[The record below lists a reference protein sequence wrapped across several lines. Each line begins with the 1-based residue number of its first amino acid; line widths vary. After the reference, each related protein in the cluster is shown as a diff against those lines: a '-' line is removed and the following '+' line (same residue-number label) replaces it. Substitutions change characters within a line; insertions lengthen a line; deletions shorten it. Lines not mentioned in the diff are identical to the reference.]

1 MYRMANIILQTIE
14 HAGFQ
19 RDIIS
24 RNPPLV
30 DEDGYEV
37 DTDDDDERAEAA
49 IASAAEFDP
58 YSDVKIE
65 RMDIYLHKAP
75 VLALTILVQIYS
87 PL

>member
-1 MYRMANIILQTIE
+1 MSPVANIILQTVE

-24 RNPPLV
+24 QNPPLV
-30 DEDGYEV
+30 DEDGYQV
-37 DTDDDDERAEAA
+37 DSDEDNERAEAA

-65 RMDIYLHKAP
+65 RMDIY
-75 VLALTILVQIYS
+75 IYMRF
-87 PL
+87 LF

>member
-1 MYRMANIILQTIE
+1 MDRMADINLQTIE

-37 DTDDDDERAEAA
+37 DSDDDDERAEAA
-49 IASAAEFDP
+49 IVSVAEFDP

-65 RMDIYLHKAP
+65 RMDIYLQGVL
-75 VLALTILVQIYS
+75 VLALTITV
-87 PL
+87 